1 MRVRI
6 LKVKDNQL
14 KKKDAFS
21 EIANLTSKIAD
32 KTLEQLER
40 EGIFVFPELVKDADD
55 ITRDQIILQGLNDC
69 FRTGNVMGF
78 LGYGAERLV
87 IESRFGG
94 DDEDYFLQYLL
105 DRVLDFP
112 NVVDLATDANQDN
125 RLFNFLLFLFPYYL
139 KTAMRKGVF
148 KQYIRR
154 RYNDGNV
161 RGAIDIARHI
171 ERNTPFTGSVAYSQ
185 REFSYD
191 NYLPCLILL
200 RNSRCGCPCSR
211 PPLFYLFVLYHK
223 CS

>member
-14 KKKDAFS
+14 KKKDVFS

-55 ITRDQIILQGLNDC
+55 ITRDQMILQGLNDC

-112 NVVDLATDANQDN
+112 NIVDLATDANQDN

-161 RGAIDIARHI
+161 RGAIDSARHI
-171 ERNTPFTGSVAYSQ
+171 ERNTPF
-185 REFSYD
+185 
-191 NYLPCLILL
+191 
-200 RNSRCGCPCSR
+200 
-211 PPLFYLFVLYHK
+211 PL
-223 CS
+223 

>member
-1 MRVRI
+1 MAIRSRVKVMRVRI

-14 KKKDAFS
+14 KKKDVFS

-55 ITRDQIILQGLNDC
+55 ITRDQMILQGLNDC

-87 IESRFGG
+87 IESRCGG

-112 NVVDLATDANQDN
+112 NIVDLATDRTRHARRAFHS
-125 RLFNFLLFLFPYYL
+125 RLTLHS
-139 KTAMRKGVF
+139 A
-148 KQYIRR
+148 
-154 RYNDGNV
+154 
-161 RGAIDIARHI
+161 RGCKPFSEESSSDICR
-171 ERNTPFTGSVAYSQ
+171 
-185 REFSYD
+185 
-191 NYLPCLILL
+191 
-200 RNSRCGCPCSR
+200 
-211 PPLFYLFVLYHK
+211 
-223 CS
+223 